1 VDTAGVYRLGAQ
13 TYAVNRPWSE
23 DNPDQLT
30 DEKIHI
36 LLPDAA
42 ISAMQGGVENP
53 SLVQEAWKLFL
64 LIALGCLLLEAL
76 LCLPKRMAKRPTPA
90 NRL

>member
-1 VDTAGVYRLGAQ
+1 M
-13 TYAVNRPWSE
+13 
-23 DNPDQLT
+23 
-30 DEKIHI
+30 H
-36 LLPDAA
+36 
-42 ISAMQGGVENP
+42 
-53 SLVQEAWKLFL
+53 WKLFL